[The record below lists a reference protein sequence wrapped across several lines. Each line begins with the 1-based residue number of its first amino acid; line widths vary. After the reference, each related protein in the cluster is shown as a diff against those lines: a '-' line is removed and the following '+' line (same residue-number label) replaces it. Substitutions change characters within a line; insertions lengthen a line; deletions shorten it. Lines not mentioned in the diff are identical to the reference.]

1 MLTYILEK
9 IKSKLRHNER
19 KRKGSGCEAG
29 RKSAER
35 GLVSVWEREAE
46 NMARPISDSKREMI
60 LNGNLVKAIL
70 TLAIPVMLNSFI
82 QSMYNLTDT
91 FWLGKIGTTSQA
103 AITLVSPF
111 QNILINFGA
120 GITTAGAILISQY
133 LGAREDKQANSMANH
148 ICITSLGFSVVCAC
162 ICWLCSSGLVRW
174 LGAEGDI
181 YNYGLTYLRI
191 VVMDLPFLFM
201 INLYSAVKQAQ
212 GDTVRP
218 LLLNILGVSI
228 NLILDPLF
236 LVVLKWGIGGA
247 AFATLIAKIPSAVIG
262 VVALT
267 GKNQLVRINF
277 RGFRFD
283 KSKVMSI
290 LKIGLPTAIGGST
303 MQFGFLLMT
312 KNVNVYGAT
321 AMTAYGI
328 GNKINSIITMP
339 ANGIGSA
346 ISTIVGQNMG
356 AGNVKRTDKS
366 YHIALRIGAIFLFV
380 CGMILSRRVIAEPMV
395 RFFTTDEHVVPLAT
409 DFLSIMAMCCWTNAF
424 YNVTQGLFQ
433 GCGHTMITMAVDAT
447 RIWIFRFLTLWVC
460 SHVLGMGVE
469 SVWYAV
475 VVSNATSAVILYIL
489 YWTGIWKKSTIK
501 IEKTKNSDVEASGA
515 DVNEAV

>member
-1 MLTYILEK
+1 M
-9 IKSKLRHNER
+9 
-19 KRKGSGCEAG
+19 
-29 RKSAER
+29 
-35 GLVSVWEREAE
+35 
-46 NMARPISDSKREMI
+46 
-60 LNGNLVKAIL
+60 
-70 TLAIPVMLNSFI
+70 
-82 QSMYNLTDT
+82 
-91 FWLGKIGTTSQA
+91 
-103 AITLVSPF
+103 
-111 QNILINFGA
+111 
-120 GITTAGAILISQY
+120 
-133 LGAREDKQANSMANH
+133 
-148 ICITSLGFSVVCAC
+148 
-162 ICWLCSSGLVRW
+162 
-174 LGAEGDI
+174 
-181 YNYGLTYLRI
+181 
-191 VVMDLPFLFM
+191 
-201 INLYSAVKQAQ
+201 
-212 GDTVRP
+212 
-218 LLLNILGVSI
+218 
-228 NLILDPLF
+228 
-236 LVVLKWGIGGA
+236 
-247 AFATLIAKIPSAVIG
+247 
-262 VVALT
+262 
-267 GKNQLVRINF
+267 RINF

-380 CGMILSRRVIAEPMV
+380 CGMILSRRFIAEPMV
-395 RFFTTDEHVVPLAT
+395 RFFTTDDQVVPLAT

-501 IEKTKNSDVEASGA
+501 IEKLRIQMLKLQVLMLTKQFDIFI
-515 DVNEAV
+515 